1 MKANINNTNA
11 PADTTEDSGTLATKP
26 WKTRRKGDIS
36 IFDPKI
42 IRAAIPESFKKLD
55 PRVQIKNPVMFVVE
69 VGSVITTIE
78 FVRLLFTQPTTTFT
92 SSQLT
97 AETIFVLAVAIWLW
111 FTIVFANFA
120 EAMAEGRGKAQA
132 DTLRKARSTTMA
144 RRLSS
149 HDRFGPIQEVA
160 APELRKG
167 DLVLVEAGDVIP
179 GDGDV
184 MEGVASVDESAITG
198 ESAPVI
204 RESGGDRSAVT
215 GGTRV
220 LSDWIVVQ
228 ISANPGETFLDRM
241 IALVEGA
248 KRQKTP
254 NEIALNILIA
264 SLTIIFVLV
273 VVSLEPFAIYSGQA
287 VSVTTLIALLVCLIP
302 TTIGGLLSAIGIAGM
317 DRMVQRNVLA
327 MSGRAVEAAGD
338 VDVLLLDKTGT
349 ITLGNR
355 QASRFVPLEGVDER
369 DLAQAAMLSSLS
381 DETPE
386 GRSIVALARERY
398 GLTGDIP
405 ASATFIPFS
414 AQTRMSGVDLDGADR
429 GNGNNG
435 TSAVLTIRKGA
446 GDSVAAYVAEHG
458 GAKNAALEE
467 IVSGIARAG
476 STPLVV
482 AETTDGNN
490 GARVLGVIEL
500 KDIVKSGMRDRFD
513 QLRRMGIRTVMIT
526 GDNPLTAAAIA
537 KEAGV
542 DDFLAQATPETKMKL
557 IKEQQTGGRMV
568 AMTGDGTN
576 DAPALAQADVGVAMN
591 TGTQAAKEAANMV
604 DLDSNPTKLIEVV
617 EVGKQLL
624 ITRGALTTF
633 SIANDVAKYFAIIP
647 AAFAVTYPQLNALN
661 VMHLATPHSAV
672 LSAVIFNALIIVAL
686 IPLALRGIKYRPI
699 GASLL
704 LRRNLLIY
712 GLGGIIVPFIGIK
725 IIDLILQVLHLTL

>member
-1 MKANINNTNA
+1 MQ
-11 PADTTEDSGTLATKP
+11 TETKREALEAQEP
-26 WKTRRKGDIS
+26 KKRKTHRKGEIS

-42 IRAAIPESFKKLD
+42 IRRAIPDSFKKLD

-69 VGSVITTIE
+69 IGSVVTTIE
-78 FVRLLFTQPTTTFT
+78 FIRLLFVQPSAALPRT
-92 SSQLT
+92 QLT
-97 AETIFVLAVAIWLW
+97 YELIFVLAVAIWLW
-111 FTIVFANFA
+111 FTIIFANFA

-132 DTLRKARSTTMA
+132 DTLRKARTTTVA
-144 RRLSS
+144 RRLKGKNRAS
-149 HDRFGPIQEVA
+149 GIEEVA
-160 APELRKG
+160 APDLRKG
-167 DLVLVEAGDVIP
+167 DLVLVEAGEVIP
-179 GDGDV
+179 GDGEV
-184 MEGVASVDESAITG
+184 TEGVASIDESAITG

-220 LSDWIVVQ
+220 LSDWIVMNVT
-228 ISANPGETFLDRM
+228 ANPGETFMDRM

-254 NEIALNILIA
+254 NEISLNILIA

-287 VSVTTLIALLVCLIP
+287 VSITTLIALLVCLIP

-355 QASRFVPLEGVDER
+355 MASRFVPVSGVEER
-369 DLAQAAMLSSLS
+369 DVAQAALLSSLS

-386 GRSIVALARERY
+386 GRSIVTLAKEHY
-398 GLTGDIP
+398 GLTEEKPSG
-405 ASATFIPFS
+405 ATTFIPFS
-414 AQTRMSGVDLDGADR
+414 ATTRMSGVDLEEHGLVH
-429 GNGNNG
+429 
-435 TSAVLTIRKGA
+435 SVRKGA
-446 GDSVAAYVAEHG
+446 GDSINTYVAEHG
-458 GAKNAALEE
+458 GTSSDELKG
-467 IVSGIARAG
+467 IVESIARAG

-482 AETTDGNN
+482 AEADSRSNGDTTK
-490 GARVLGVIEL
+490 ARVLGVIEL
-500 KDIVKSGMRDRFD
+500 KDIVKSGMRERFD
-513 QLRRMGIRTVMIT
+513 QMRRMGIRTIMIT

-542 DDFLAQATPETKMKL
+542 DDFLAQATPEAKMKL
-557 IKEQQTGGRMV
+557 IKEQQMGGRLV

-604 DLDSNPTKLIEVV
+604 DLDSDPTKLIEVV

-633 SIANDVAKYFAIIP
+633 SISNDVAKYFAIIP
-647 AAFAVTYPQLNALN
+647 AAFSVTYPQLEALN

-672 LSAVIFNALIIVAL
+672 LSAVIFNALIIIAL

-699 GASLL
+699 GAGPL

-725 IIDLILQVLHLTL
+725 LIDIILQLLHLTL

>member
-1 MKANINNTNA
+1 MST
-11 PADTTEDSGTLATKP
+11 DTLETKQ
-26 WKTRRKGDIS
+26 WKTRRKGEIS
-36 IFDPKI
+36 IWDPKI
-42 IRAAIPESFKKLD
+42 IRRAIPDSFKKLD

-69 VGSVITTIE
+69 IGSVITTIE
-78 FVRLLFTQPTTTFT
+78 FVRLLFTQPSGSFT
-92 SSQLT
+92 RSVLT
-97 AETIFVLAVAIWLW
+97 YETIFVLAVAIWLW
-111 FTIVFANFA
+111 FTVVFANFA

-132 DTLRKARSTTMA
+132 DTLRRARTTTMA
-144 RRLSS
+144 RRLASA
-149 HDRFGPIQEVA
+149 DRNGQVQEVA

-184 MEGVASVDESAITG
+184 VEGVASVDESAITG

-248 KRQKTP
+248 RRQRTP

-273 VVSLEPFAIYSGQA
+273 VVSLEPFAIYSGGP

-355 QASRFVPLEGVDER
+355 QATRFVPLHSVEER
-369 DLAQAAMLSSLS
+369 DLAEAAMLSSLS

-386 GRSIVALARERY
+386 GRSIVALAKEQY
-398 GLTGDIP
+398 GFTDEVDPSTI
-405 ASATFIPFS
+405 FIPFS
-414 AQTRMSGVDLDGADR
+414 AMTRMSGVDLNGAHNGDGKA
-429 GNGNNG
+429 
-435 TSAVLTIRKGA
+435 SVHSIRKGA

-458 GAKNAALEE
+458 GVSSGELKV
-467 IVSGIARAG
+467 IVDGIASAG

-482 AETTDGNN
+482 AEVKTDASGSD
-490 GARVLGVIEL
+490 GHARVLGVIEL
-500 KDIVKSGMRDRFD
+500 KDIVKGGMRARFD
-513 QLRRMGIRTVMIT
+513 ELRRMGIRTVMIT

-542 DDFLAQATPETKMKL
+542 DDFLAQATPENKMKL
-557 IKEQQTGGRMV
+557 IKDQQTGGRMV

-624 ITRGALTTF
+624 ITRGSLTTF

-647 AAFAVTYPQLNALN
+647 AAFVVTYPQLNALN

-686 IPLALRGIKYRPI
+686 IPLALRGVKYRPI
-699 GASLL
+699 GAGAL

-712 GLGGIIVPFIGIK
+712 GVGGIIAPFIGIK
-725 IIDLILQVLHLTL
+725 LIDLVLQVLHLTL

>member
-1 MKANINNTNA
+1 M
-11 PADTTEDSGTLATKP
+11 TTQMQTQSSQQPQEPEVGRPS
-26 WKTRRKGDIS
+26 RRQGDMS
-36 IFDPKI
+36 IFDGRI
-42 IRAAIPESFKKLD
+42 IRQAILDSFVKLD
-55 PRVQIKNPVMFVVE
+55 PRVQLRNPVMFVVE
-69 VGSVITTIE
+69 VGSAVTTIE
-78 FVRLLFTQPTTTFT
+78 FVRLLFTQPSKSFT
-92 SSQLT
+92 REALT
-97 AETIFVLAVAIWLW
+97 AEIIFVLSVAIWLW
-111 FTIVFANFA
+111 FTVLFANFA

-132 DTLRKARSTTMA
+132 DTLRKARTTTMA
-144 RRLSS
+144 RRLASRS
-149 HDRFGPIQEVA
+149 RSAAVQEVA

-167 DLVLVEAGDVIP
+167 DYVLVEAGDVIP
-179 GDGDV
+179 GDGEV
-184 MEGVASVDESAITG
+184 VEGVASVDESAITG

-220 LSDWIVVQ
+220 LSDWVVIQ
-228 ISANPGETFLDRM
+228 ITANPGETFLDRM

-248 KRQKTP
+248 NRQKTP

-273 VVSLEPFAIYSGQA
+273 CVSLEPYAIYSGQA
-287 VSVTTLIALLVCLIP
+287 VSITVLIALLVCLIP
-302 TTIGGLLSAIGIAGM
+302 TTIGGLLSSIGIAGM

-349 ITLGNR
+349 ITIGNR
-355 QASRFVPLEGVDER
+355 QASRFVPLTGVDER
-369 DLAQAAMLSSLS
+369 DLAQAALLSSLA

-386 GRSIVALARERY
+386 GRSIVALAKEKY
-398 GLTGDIP
+398 GLSDEAAP
-405 ASATFIPFS
+405 SANFIPFS
-414 AQTRMSGVDLDGADR
+414 AQTRMSGVDLE
-429 GNGNNG
+429 NG
-435 TSAVLTIRKGA
+435 TAIRKGA
-446 GDSVAAYVAEHG
+446 GDSVAAYVAENG
-458 GAKNAALEE
+458 GTTSDELKGIVEDIAK
-467 IVSGIARAG
+467 AG

-482 AETTDGNN
+482 AEILSG
-490 GARVLGVIEL
+490 GQSGRARLLGVIEL
-500 KDIVKSGMRDRFD
+500 KDIVKRGMRERFD
-513 QLRRMGIRTVMIT
+513 QLRSMGIRTVMIT

-557 IKEQQTGGRMV
+557 IKEQQQGGRLV

-661 VMHLATPHSAV
+661 VMHLASPHSAV
-672 LSAVIFNALIIVAL
+672 LSAVIFNALIIIAL
-686 IPLALRGIKYRPI
+686 VPLALRGVKYRPV
-699 GASLL
+699 GAGRL
-704 LRRNLLIY
+704 LRDNLLVY
-712 GLGGIIVPFIGIK
+712 GLGGIIIPFIGIK
-725 IIDLILQVLHLTL
+725 IIDVILQLLHLTL

>member
-1 MKANINNTNA
+1 MSQSMLETPQQPEVKTRQ
-11 PADTTEDSGTLATKP
+11 

-42 IRAAIPESFKKLD
+42 IRRAVLDSFKKLD
-55 PRVQIKNPVMFVVE
+55 PRVQARNPVMFVVE

-78 FVRLLFTQPTTTFT
+78 FVRFLFTQPTATF
-92 SSQLT
+92 SRSQLT
-97 AETIFVLAVAIWLW
+97 AETLFVLAVAIWLW
-111 FTIVFANFA
+111 FTVLFANFA

-132 DTLRKARSTTMA
+132 DTLRQARTTTMA
-144 RRLSS
+144 KRLSS
-149 HDRFGPIQEVA
+149 RDRASSVQEVP
-160 APELRKG
+160 APNLRKG
-167 DLVLVEAGDVIP
+167 DYVLVEAGDSIP
-179 GDGDV
+179 GDGEV
-184 MEGVASVDESAITG
+184 VEGVASVDESAITG

-228 ISANPGETFLDRM
+228 VTANPGETFLDRM

-273 VVSLEPFAIYSGQA
+273 CVSLEPFAIYSGNA

-355 QASRFVPLEGVDER
+355 MASRFVPLTGVSER
-369 DLAQAAMLSSLS
+369 DVAHAAMLSSLA

-386 GRSIVALARERY
+386 GRSIVVLAKERY
-398 GLTGDIP
+398 GLSEEASG
-405 ASATFIPFS
+405 SATFIPFS
-414 AQTRMSGVDLDGADR
+414 AQTRMSGVDLDGQGDLHA
-429 GNGNNG
+429 
-435 TSAVLTIRKGA
+435 IRKGA
-446 GDSVAAYVAEHG
+446 ADSIVTYVKELG
-458 GAKNAALEE
+458 GAGSEELKE
-467 IVSGIARAG
+467 IVESIARAG

-482 AETTDGNN
+482 AEAQGQN
-490 GARVLGVIEL
+490 GTAKQARLLGVIEL
-500 KDIVKSGMRDRFD
+500 KDVVKGGMRERFD
-513 QLRRMGIRTVMIT
+513 QLRKMGIRTVMIT

-537 KEAGV
+537 REAGV

-557 IKEQQTGGRMV
+557 IKEQQQGGRMV

-661 VMHLATPHSAV
+661 VMQLATPHSAV
-672 LSAVIFNALIIVAL
+672 LSAVIFNALIIIGL
-686 IPLALRGIKYRPI
+686 IPLALRGVQYRPI
-699 GASLL
+699 GAGAL
-704 LRRNLLIY
+704 LRRNMLIY
-712 GLGGIIVPFIGIK
+712 GLGGIIIPFIGIK
-725 IIDLILQVLHLTL
+725 IIDVILQVLHLTL

>member
-1 MKANINNTNA
+1 M
-11 PADTTEDSGTLATKP
+11 TTQTETQLTPQPQEPEEIQPS
-26 WKTRRKGDIS
+26 RRKGELS
-36 IFDPKI
+36 IFDAKI
-42 IRAAIPESFKKLD
+42 IRQAIGDSFKKLD
-55 PRVQIKNPVMFVVE
+55 PRIQLKNPVMFVVE
-69 VGSVITTIE
+69 VGSVVTTIE
-78 FVRLLFTQPTTTFT
+78 FVRLLLTQPTASFT
-92 SSQLT
+92 RDSLT
-97 AETIFVLAVAIWLW
+97 KETIFVLAVAIWLW
-111 FTIVFANFA
+111 FTVLFANFA

-132 DTLRKARSTTMA
+132 DTLRKARSTTLA
-144 RRLSS
+144 KRLKSN
-149 HDRFGPIQEVA
+149 DRYGEVTEVA
-160 APELRKG
+160 APDLRKG
-167 DLVLVEAGDVIP
+167 DLVLVEPGDSIP
-179 GDGDV
+179 GDGEV
-184 MEGVASVDESAITG
+184 VGGVASVDESAITG

-215 GGTRV
+215 GGTVV
-220 LSDWIVVQ
+220 LSDWIVVK
-228 ISANPGETFLDRM
+228 ITANPGETFLDRM

-248 KRQKTP
+248 NRQKTP
-254 NEIALNILIA
+254 NEIALNILLA

-287 VSVTTLIALLVCLIP
+287 VSITTLIALLVCLIP
-302 TTIGGLLSAIGIAGM
+302 TTIGGLLSAIGVAGM

-349 ITLGNR
+349 ITIGNR
-355 QASRFVPLEGVDER
+355 QASRFVPLQGVDER
-369 DLAQAAMLSSLS
+369 DLAEAALLSSLS

-386 GRSIVALARERY
+386 GRSVVTLAKEKY
-398 GLTGDIP
+398 GLSDETQG
-405 ASATFIPFS
+405 SATFIPFS
-414 AQTRMSGVDLDGADR
+414 ATTRMSGVDLETAGAVR
-429 GNGNNG
+429 
-435 TSAVLTIRKGA
+435 SIRKGA
-446 GDSVAAYVAEHG
+446 GDSVAAYVSEHG
-458 GAKNAALEE
+458 GKSSDELKTLVDSIAK
-467 IVSGIARAG
+467 AG

-482 AETTDGNN
+482 AEIAPARAGSGTN
-490 GARVLGVIEL
+490 ARVLGVIEL
-500 KDIVKSGMRDRFD
+500 KDIVKSGMRARFD
-513 QLRRMGIRTVMIT
+513 QMRKMGIRTIMIT

-557 IKEQQTGGRMV
+557 IKEQQSGGRLV

-661 VMHLATPHSAV
+661 IMRLATPHSAV
-672 LSAVIFNALIIVAL
+672 LSAVIFNAIIIIAL
-686 IPLALRGIKYRPI
+686 VPLALRGVKYRPI
-699 GASLL
+699 GAGRL
-704 LRRNLLIY
+704 LRDNLLIY